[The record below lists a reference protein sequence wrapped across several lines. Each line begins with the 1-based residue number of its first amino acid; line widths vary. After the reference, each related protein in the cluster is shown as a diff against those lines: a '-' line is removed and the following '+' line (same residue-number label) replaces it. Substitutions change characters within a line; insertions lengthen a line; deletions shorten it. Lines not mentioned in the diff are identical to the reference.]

1 MHHSIIIRWVL
12 GMPNKHSILEV
23 PSSKK
28 PAPIGLS
35 GACVWVTGAT
45 SGIGGALVAQLV
57 AAGNFVIASGR
68 NQEALGKLAT
78 ELGCRVKILPFDVTE
93 PNLEIARDALNN
105 ITDYVDC
112 VIACAGVCEYED
124 TLDFDPAMYQ
134 RVFET
139 NFLGVIRTLNVA
151 KPLLLNSQVRGQFV
165 AVGSLSSVLPFPRAE
180 AYGAAKAA
188 LEYFVKSAR
197 IDLSA
202 HSLDVALV
210 RPGFVSTPLVAAND
224 FAMPFMLTPEQAAK
238 RIIAGVNRRKS
249 LIDFPRRLSW
259 PLRFLS
265 MFDGLW
271 VRFVG
276 PRITR
281 V

>member
-1 MHHSIIIRWVL
+1 
-12 GMPNKHSILEV
+12 MPNKRSILEA
-23 PSSKK
+23 PRPKK
-28 PAPIGLS
+28 PIPIGLN

-45 SGIGGALVAQLV
+45 SGIGRALVVQLV
-57 AAGNFVIASGR
+57 EAGNFVIASGR
-68 NQEALGKLAT
+68 NKEALGRLAA

-93 PNLEIARDALNN
+93 SDMAVTRAALQE
-105 ITDYVDC
+105 ITDYLDC
-112 VIACAGVCEYED
+112 VIACAGICEYED
-124 TLDFDPAMYQ
+124 TLDFEPDKYQ

-139 NFLGVIRTLNVA
+139 NFLGVIRTLHLA

-165 AVGSLSSVLPFPRAE
+165 AIGSLSSVLPFPRAQ

-197 IDLSA
+197 IDLSRHA
-202 HSLDVALV
+202 LDMTLV
-210 RPGFVSTPLVAAND
+210 RPGFVSTPLVSEND
-224 FAMPFMLTPEQAAK
+224 FAMPFMITPEQAAR
-238 RIIAGVNRRKS
+238 RIITGVNRRKA

-265 MFDGLW
+265 LFDGLW

-276 PRITR
+276 PKITR